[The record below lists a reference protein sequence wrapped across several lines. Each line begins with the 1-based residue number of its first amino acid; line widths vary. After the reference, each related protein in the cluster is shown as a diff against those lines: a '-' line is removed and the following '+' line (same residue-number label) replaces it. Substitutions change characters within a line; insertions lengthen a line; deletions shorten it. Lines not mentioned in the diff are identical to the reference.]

1 MDILSLKTGSGNLFR
16 KPELNWGVIGTARIA
31 EQTIPSI
38 NATRN
43 NRVVA
48 VASRDLTRAR
58 QFADSL
64 EVPVA
69 YGSYEELLLDAT
81 VQAVYIPLTNEE
93 HKPWTIKALQAGK
106 HVLVE
111 KPIALNAEEA
121 QEMVS
126 VAVDKSLVLMES
138 FNYRYHS
145 RIQKVLETIRK
156 DELGRLR
163 FLHCSFSFLM
173 NNPDDFRLVPAKGG
187 GALYDLGCYCVDFQR
202 LVVGREPQAVQARYY
217 EGGSG
222 VDLQMQVSLDFGNQ
236 IYGSFDVA
244 FNAILQNVARILG
257 TDGVMTLE
265 WPFSAKGKNVTTII
279 ERGDDV
285 QRINYRGEDT
295 SQRLIEHFYQVVMKK
310 EVPLYPLAESVNN
323 MAVIDA
329 IFQSAVEDGKLVQL

>member
-121 QEMVS
+121 REMVGVS
-126 VAVDKSLVLMES
+126 VDKSLVLMES

-163 FLHCSFSFLM
+163 FLHCSSSFLM

-285 QRINYRGEDT
+285 QRINYRAEDT

>member
-16 KPELNWGVIGTARIA
+16 KPELNWGIMGTARIA
-31 EQTIPSI
+31 KQMIPSI

-58 QFADSL
+58 QFADGL
-64 EVPVA
+64 QVPVA

-81 VQAVYIPLTNEE
+81 VQAVYIPLTNDE

-111 KPIALNAEEA
+111 KPMALNADEA
-121 QEMVS
+121 QEMVGVS
-126 VAVDKSLVLMES
+126 VDKSLVLMES

-145 RIQKVLETIRK
+145 RIQKVLESIKK

-163 FLHCSFSFLM
+163 FLHSSFSFQL

-187 GALYDLGCYCVDFQR
+187 GALYDLGCYCIDLQR
-202 LVVGREPQAVQARYY
+202 LIVGREPEALQARCYQ
-217 EGGSG
+217 GGSG

-236 IYGSFDVA
+236 IFGSFDVA
-244 FNAILQNVARILG
+244 FNATFQNMVRILG
-257 TDGVMTLE
+257 TEGVMTLE

-285 QRINYRGEDT
+285 QRINYRPEDT
-295 SQRLIEHFYQVVMKK
+295 SQRLVEHFYEVVMKK
-310 EVPLYPLAESVNN
+310 EVPLYPLSESINN
-323 MAVIDA
+323 MVVIDA
-329 IFQSAVEDGKLVQL
+329 IFQSAIEDGKLVYL

>member
-121 QEMVS
+121 REMVGVS
-126 VAVDKSLVLMES
+126 VDKSLVLMES

-285 QRINYRGEDT
+285 QRINYRAEDT

>member
-121 QEMVS
+121 REMVGVS
-126 VAVDKSLVLMES
+126 VDKSLVLMES

>member
-121 QEMVS
+121 REMVGVS
-126 VAVDKSLVLMES
+126 VDKSLVLMES

-279 ERGDDV
+279 EQGDDV
-285 QRINYRGEDT
+285 QRINYRAEDT
-295 SQRLIEHFYQVVMKK
+295 SQRLIEHYYQVVMKK
-310 EVPLYPLAESVNN
+310 EVPLYPLADSVKD
-323 MAVIDA
+323 MPVIDA
-329 IFQSAVEDGKLVQL
+329 IFQSAIQDGKLVQL

>member
-163 FLHCSFSFLM
+163 FLHCSFSFQM

-265 WPFSAKGKNVTTII
+265 WPFSAKSKNVTTII
-279 ERGDDV
+279 EQGDDV
-285 QRINYRGEDT
+285 QKTNYRAEDT

-310 EVPLYPLAESVNN
+310 EVPIYPLADSVKN

-329 IFQSAVEDGKLVQL
+329 IFQSAIQDGKLVQL